1 MNDATSIL
9 VIFQIIAGLLVFVT
23 YHPKRGDDFGIG
35 IKIIIV
41 AINVLLAIF
50 TCSIPLSILHIF
62 AALIWTL
69 ALMLQLDRL
78 K

>member
-23 YHPKRGDDFGIG
+23 YHPKMGEDISIN
-35 IKIIIV
+35 IKGSLI
-41 AINVLLAIF
+41 AINLSLAVI
-50 TCSIPLSILHIF
+50 TCSIPLSVLFVF
-62 AALIWTL
+62 AALLWTL